1 MGNASSSMVEG
12 KGDVVM
18 NLTSGKKLTLMDV
31 LFVPEIRKNLV
42 STSLLSKKGFKL
54 VFESDKLVL
63 TKGGAFIGKGYMS
76 EGLFKINVFNDNV
89 IASTINKSFM
99 SSAYIVESCE
109 LWHSRKDETIDVVK
123 TYKNDVE
130 NQENKT
136 LKMLRSDRGG
146 EYESTT
152 LSEFCAL
159 HVEPQTYKEAMST
172 PEAPYW
178 QEAVNDEINS
188 IMQNHTWELVNLP
201 PGNKPIGCKWIFK
214 RKLQTNGTID
224 KYKAHLVAKGYRQK
238 EGLDFF
244 DTYSPVTRITSIR
257 MLIAT
262 TAIHNFEI
270 HQMDVKITFLNGD
283 LDEEIYMEQPKGFV
297 VKEQEK
303 KVCRLIKSL
312 YGLKQAPKQWHE
324 KFDHTMLLM
333 VSR

>member
-1 MGNASSSMVEG
+1 M
-12 KGDVVM
+12 
-18 NLTSGKKLTLMDV
+18 
-31 LFVPEIRKNLV
+31 
-42 STSLLSKKGFKL
+42 
-54 VFESDKLVL
+54 
-63 TKGGAFIGKGYMS
+63 
-76 EGLFKINVFNDNV
+76 
-89 IASTINKSFM
+89 
-99 SSAYIVESCE
+99 
-109 LWHSRKDETIDVVK
+109 
-123 TYKNDVE
+123 
-130 NQENKT
+130 
-136 LKMLRSDRGG
+136 
-146 EYESTT
+146 
-152 LSEFCAL
+152 
-159 HVEPQTYKEAMST
+159 EPQTYKEAMST

-312 YGLKQAPKQWHE
+312 YGLHPNNGMKNLITPC
-324 KFDHTMLLM
+324 F
-333 VSR
+333 